1 MSIAAG
7 IAGAGSGTRLGANMP
22 KALVPLGGVPLLVHA
37 IRGMNAAGVDDVVV
51 TIPAGNAV
59 REEFDKALAAGGV
72 SARLVVGGVTRQGSV
87 ANGLAAV
94 PSDFVLIHDAAR
106 ALTPVAVIDRV
117 RVALEA
123 GYDAVVPAL
132 PVTDTIKEVGDRRAG
147 VAGPEAAG
155 GGDAAGSGVVVEPVV
170 ATLERSRLRAMQTPQ
185 GFRTELVRE
194 AHRAG
199 RERGADELSAAPD
212 DAALVEAM
220 GHEVVLVEGSPEAMK
235 VTTAW
240 DLAVAEMLLEKRGA
254 NMRVATAFD
263 AHRFTE
269 EERPLFLACLRWDGE
284 RGLEGHSDAD
294 VAAHAACDAILMAS
308 GVGELGTVFGT
319 DRPEWAGASGEALL
333 AESVR
338 LVREAGWQ
346 VENISVQII
355 GQRPRFAPR

>member
-1 MSIAAG
+1 MSIAAV

-37 IRGMNAAGVDDVVV
+37 ILGMNAAGVDDVVV

-94 PSDFVLIHDAAR
+94 TSDFVLIHDAAR

-240 DLAVAEMLLEKRGA
+240 DLAVAEMLLEKRG
-254 NMRVATAFD
+254 R
-263 AHRFTE
+263 
-269 EERPLFLACLRWDGE
+269 
-284 RGLEGHSDAD
+284 
-294 VAAHAACDAILMAS
+294 
-308 GVGELGTVFGT
+308 
-319 DRPEWAGASGEALL
+319 
-333 AESVR
+333 
-338 LVREAGWQ
+338 
-346 VENISVQII
+346 
-355 GQRPRFAPR
+355 